1 MLAVPAD
8 GAYFG
13 VAHEGMHTTEGGVE
27 DWSRAHAGA
36 RPAIVHWF
44 QQWGSGENRFREDW
58 VRDVAAQGA
67 VPMISW
73 EPWAKPVGE
82 YAAPE
87 QQDFHLQRIIGGEFD
102 TYIEAWAQAAAAYG
116 DPIVIRFMHEFNGD
130 WYPWSIGLNGQT
142 PEMYVEAWRHV
153 HAIFTAAGAVNVS
166 WVWSPI
172 WGEQEHGPAYPGRRC
187 RRLGVDDGPQLRST
201 RVRRVVRLP
210 VPRGPGLPRAD
221 PLWEADHAVRGG
233 HAPGGR

>member
-1 MLAVPAD
+1 MLAVPVD

-27 DWSRAHAGA
+27 EWSRAHAGA

-87 QQDFHLQRIIGGEFD
+87 QQDFHLQRIIDGEFD
-102 TYIEAWAQAAAAYG
+102 TYIRG
-116 DPIVIRFMHEFNGD
+116 V
-130 WYPWSIGLNGQT
+130 
-142 PEMYVEAWRHV
+142 
-153 HAIFTAAGAVNVS
+153 
-166 WVWSPI
+166 
-172 WGEQEHGPAYPGRRC
+172 GPGGGRRTAI
-187 RRLGVDDGPQLRST
+187 RSSSASCTSSTATGT
-201 RVRRVVRLP
+201 R
-210 VPRGPGLPRAD
+210 
-221 PLWEADHAVRGG
+221 
-233 HAPGGR
+233 GRSG

>member
-27 DWSRAHAGA
+27 EWSRSHAGA

-87 QQDFHLQRIIGGEFD
+87 QQDFHLQRIIDGEFD
-102 TYIEAWAQAAAAYG
+102 TYIRAWAQAAAAYG
-116 DPIVIRFMHEFNGD
+116 DPILIRFMHEFNGD

-153 HAIFTAAGAVNVS
+153 HAIFTAAGAANVS

-172 WGEQEHGPAYPGRRC
+172 WGEQEHGPAYPGDDV
-187 RRLGVDDGPQLRST
+187 VDWVST
-201 RVRRVVRLP
+201 TVLNYGTARVRRVVRLP
-210 VPRGPGLPRAD
+210 VPRRPR
-221 PLWEADHAVRGG
+221 PT
-233 HAPGGR
+233 PS